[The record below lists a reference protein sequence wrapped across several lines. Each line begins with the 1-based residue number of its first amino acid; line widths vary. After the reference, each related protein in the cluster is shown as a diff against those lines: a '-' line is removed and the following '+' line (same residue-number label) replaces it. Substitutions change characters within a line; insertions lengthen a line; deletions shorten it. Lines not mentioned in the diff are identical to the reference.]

1 MLFCSLALG
10 QTTVKV
16 IETSSTKKSLI
27 IDKGTFE
34 GVQVGQEG
42 SLYKNEGSQ
51 EEANL
56 IKVAD
61 VRVVKSVKKHSF
73 WFVTKMENKNFLNP
87 DSILTFFGKNE
98 VVSGR
103 RDLEMR
109 ELLVVGDDQDLSL
122 KDEEYVAIEKYN
134 NTEVVKDK
142 DVEFFIH
149 SDFEKKGI
157 SKNERGKDKL
167 IKGAQKYKRKDKKK
181 LKKYYND
188 KIYKNTLDGSVKK
201 LSNNSLTGLY
211 RKSPQDPHIKWL
223 KKKGWIYN
231 TYQSS
236 TYDRRNDILV
246 NPRAVKRIKNEGDMW
261 SASLNDKELRDYFM
275 KNGIAE
281 ERRRQNFAI
290 DNRIGNE
297 AFIRY
302 SWNTS
307 VNYSDTDQ
315 NNQGQG
321 YSFVFG
327 YEYHL
332 IRAIKGLENWS
343 VDVFWELALDYY
355 DLGNINGKAQMSFLG
370 GYFNYYFYNM
380 PTSIKKF
387 IWYAGVG
394 MKFGSAQME
403 NPELNATYGYGVQA
417 LPSYQLGIKYRFD
430 PGDEVDDI
438 ARIGWGINFLF
449 QTSLLKFSTNDQIV
463 DDINGSFEAQDTRFS
478 IGLAFI
484 F

>member
-1 MLFCSLALG
+1 MYFKLLSSILGMLFCSLALG

-211 RKSPQDPHIKWL
+211 RKSPQDPHIKW
-223 KKKGWIYN
+223 
-231 TYQSS
+231 
-236 TYDRRNDILV
+236 
-246 NPRAVKRIKNEGDMW
+246 
-261 SASLNDKELRDYFM
+261 
-275 KNGIAE
+275 
-281 ERRRQNFAI
+281 
-290 DNRIGNE
+290 
-297 AFIRY
+297 
-302 SWNTS
+302 
-307 VNYSDTDQ
+307 
-315 NNQGQG
+315 
-321 YSFVFG
+321 
-327 YEYHL
+327 
-332 IRAIKGLENWS
+332 
-343 VDVFWELALDYY
+343 
-355 DLGNINGKAQMSFLG
+355 
-370 GYFNYYFYNM
+370 
-380 PTSIKKF
+380 
-387 IWYAGVG
+387 
-394 MKFGSAQME
+394 
-403 NPELNATYGYGVQA
+403 
-417 LPSYQLGIKYRFD
+417 
-430 PGDEVDDI
+430 
-438 ARIGWGINFLF
+438 
-449 QTSLLKFSTNDQIV
+449 
-463 DDINGSFEAQDTRFS
+463 
-478 IGLAFI
+478 
-484 F
+484 

>member
-1 MLFCSLALG
+1 
-10 QTTVKV
+10 
-16 IETSSTKKSLI
+16 
-27 IDKGTFE
+27 
-34 GVQVGQEG
+34 
-42 SLYKNEGSQ
+42 
-51 EEANL
+51 
-56 IKVAD
+56 
-61 VRVVKSVKKHSF
+61 
-73 WFVTKMENKNFLNP
+73 
-87 DSILTFFGKNE
+87 
-98 VVSGR
+98 
-103 RDLEMR
+103 
-109 ELLVVGDDQDLSL
+109 
-122 KDEEYVAIEKYN
+122 
-134 NTEVVKDK
+134 
-142 DVEFFIH
+142 
-149 SDFEKKGI
+149 
-157 SKNERGKDKL
+157 
-167 IKGAQKYKRKDKKK
+167 
-181 LKKYYND
+181 
-188 KIYKNTLDGSVKK
+188 
-201 LSNNSLTGLY
+201 
-211 RKSPQDPHIKWL
+211 
-223 KKKGWIYN
+223 
-231 TYQSS
+231 
-236 TYDRRNDILV
+236 
-246 NPRAVKRIKNEGDMW
+246 MW

-430 PGDEVDDI
+430 PGDEVDDV